1 MNQQTTDTRQSDQ
14 PRSML
19 SRFLYMVLFMIVY
32 SLSESIIFV
41 ISLVNLL
48 FAVFRDGPH
57 PGVTRFGRQIAE
69 YVQQLVRFLSFDTE
83 ELPFPFGKWPSS

>member
-1 MNQQTTDTRQSDQ
+1 MNQHTSTTSPTDQ
-14 PRSML
+14 PRSLL

-41 ISLVNLL
+41 LALVNLL

-57 PGVTRFGRQIAE
+57 PGVTRFGRQVAE
-69 YVQQLVRFLSFDTE
+69 YVRQVVRFLSFDTE
-83 ELPFPFGKWPSS
+83 ELPFPFTKWPPG